1 MTTSLAPPNYGS
13 PATVMINTIAPVHR
27 FARPYSRLAA
37 TYDTALGVSNFIGT
51 RAAFEAL
58 VRRYGIQ
65 FRSAADIGCGTGLFA
80 GYLNQCWGVPVF
92 GVDRSPEMLTVAKR
106 NCASLNI
113 CFLQQDIRCLCLP
126 HPVDLITANFDTMNH
141 LLTAPELR
149 LAFRRIWENLRPEG
163 HFIFDLITPCQPLG
177 GAQTYTRRLGSGSC
191 KAVQRIRWNPWQRI
205 LSILVT
211 IRSSS
216 SIVPT
221 LEAHRERAYSP
232 VEVGRWLM
240 DAGFIIREIHDAAT
254 LRMATGCPPRIIVI
268 ARKRPVV

>member
-1 MTTSLAPPNYGS
+1 
-13 PATVMINTIAPVHR
+13 MINTIAPVHR

-58 VRRYGIQ
+58 VRRYGIG
-65 FRSAADIGCGTGLFA
+65 FRSAADIGCGTGLFVC
-80 GYLNQCWGVPVF
+80 YLNRCWGVPVF
-92 GVDRSPEMLTVAKR
+92 GVDRSPEMLQVALQNCPDKR
-106 NCASLNI
+106 VS
-113 CFLQQDIRCLCLP
+113 FLMQDIRCLCLP
-126 HPVDLITANFDTMNH
+126 CPVDLITANFDTMNH
-141 LLTAPELR
+141 LLTELDLR

-177 GAQTYTRRLGSGSC
+177 GAQTYIRRLGSGSR
-191 KAVQRIRWNPWQRI
+191 KAVQHIRWNPWQRI
-205 LSILVT
+205 LSIFVVMDSP
-211 IRSSS
+211 SSKAS
-216 SIVPT
+216 T
-221 LEAHRERAYSP
+221 LEAHRERAYFP
-232 VEVGRWLM
+232 AEVSRWLM